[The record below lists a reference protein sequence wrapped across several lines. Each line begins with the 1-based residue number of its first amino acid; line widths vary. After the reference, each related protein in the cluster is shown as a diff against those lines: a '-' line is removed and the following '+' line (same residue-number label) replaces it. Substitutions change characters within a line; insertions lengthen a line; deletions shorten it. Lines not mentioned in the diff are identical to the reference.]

1 MEKYIQDLIRRIREL
16 ADPVRAEF
24 AKKYM
29 RNQFEFIGPDTK
41 TFRTCIDNYIQ
52 QKGYPEIDQ
61 LGKFS
66 LALWELPEREFQQAA
81 IHIIRK
87 QSKKLRKKDIQW
99 IEKLIVKK
107 SWWDTVDGLAGWIC
121 GTYFN
126 LFPEQIKPVTESWMK
141 SGNMWLQRS
150 ALLFQL
156 KYKQN
161 TDTDLLSDYI
171 QQLAAHPD
179 FFIRKA
185 IGWILREYSKTN
197 KAWVKEFVT
206 SHTLSGLSLREASK
220 YI

>member
-1 MEKYIQDLIRRIREL
+1 MESYIKNLAKEL
-16 ADPVRAEF
+16 RALKDPVRAEF

-41 TFRTCIDNYIQ
+41 TMRLCIDNYV
-52 QKGYPEIDQ
+52 KKNGYPEIEK
-61 LGKFS
+61 LGDFS
-66 LALWELPEREFQQAA
+66 LRLWEFPERDFQQTA

-87 QSKKLRKKDIQW
+87 LAKKLRKEDIEW
-99 IEKLIVKK
+99 IEQLIVKK

-121 GTYFN
+121 GTYFT
-126 LFPEQIKPVTESWMK
+126 LYPGQVKPVTEKWIK

-156 KYKQN
+156 KYKAN
-161 TDTDLLSDYI
+161 TDTQLLAGYI
-171 QQLAAHPD
+171 ERLADHKD

-197 KAWVKEFVT
+197 KEWVREFINN
-206 SHTLSGLSLREASK
+206 HMLSGLSVREASK
-220 YI
+220 YL